1 MTNAATE
8 AKRAYMRKWRAE
20 NKDKVKAHQQK
31 YWERK
36 AAEMTA
42 TDKEAENNAAEEY
55 VNSAGNCAAVKR

>member
-1 MTNAATE
+1 MTDAATE

-36 AAEMTA
+36 AIELLR
-42 TDKEAENNAAEEY
+42 KEGGNDGGCADSQGDGTKGEE
-55 VNSAGNCAAVKR
+55 

>member
-1 MTNAATE
+1 MTNAAVA

-36 AAEMTA
+36 AAELAEKEGQENGRCSDSQSNRTA
-42 TDKEAENNAAEEY
+42 GK
-55 VNSAGNCAAVKR
+55 S

>member
-1 MTNAATE
+1 MTDAAAE

-36 AAEMTA
+36 AAELKA
-42 TDKEAENNAAEEY
+42 KEGEVNAAAEY
-55 VNSAGNCAAVKR
+55 ADDQGNRTAVKG